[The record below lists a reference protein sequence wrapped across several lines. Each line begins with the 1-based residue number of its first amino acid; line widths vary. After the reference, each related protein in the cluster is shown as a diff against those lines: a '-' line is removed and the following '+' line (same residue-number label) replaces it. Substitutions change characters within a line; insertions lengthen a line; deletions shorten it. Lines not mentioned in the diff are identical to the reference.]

1 MTDAAEL
8 AGLLSPALQKLALRY
23 VSNAITAPAR
33 RRLRVANPFVA
44 QLTSSAAGLPL
55 LCAAGFEESG
65 EYLEVSE
72 HSLGRLTSVE
82 AALAAQ
88 AQAPDDAL
96 IAQAPDEAAS
106 LLRLPNDLLVQC
118 LHHLDAEDLC
128 AWQRSC
134 HGATTAADGAQ
145 LLWLRLCAE
154 PLRRGIRTLDAAQQA
169 RLPPARQIY
178 RLERVWA
185 MLESRAGQQ
194 VRCSLRRGLPPHS
207 AALRSS
213 LGLPAQVMASLLI
226 HDGQHAT
233 TAAEAGP
240 GLLFDGAR
248 LLSAD
253 EIADETQRT
262 PQEHLRGSIP
272 LTNLQGFKQLAC
284 HASGSIVLNAGFNVH
299 LKATDWAGFL
309 ERTLVDTI

>member
-1 MTDAAEL
+1 MAGITDDAAIL
-8 AGLLSPALQKLALRY
+8 AGSLSPALQKLALRY
-23 VSNAITAPAR
+23 VSNAITSPSR
-33 RRLRVANPFVA
+33 RRLRAANPFVA

-65 EYLEVSE
+65 DYLEVSE
-72 HSLGRLTSVE
+72 TSLGRLTIVE

-88 AQAPDDAL
+88 AQAPG
-96 IAQAPDEAAS
+96 EAAC
-106 LLRLPNDLLVQC
+106 LLRLPDDLLVRC

-145 LLWLRLCAE
+145 LLWLRLCEE

-194 VRCSLRRGLPPHS
+194 VRCSLRRGLPPHR
-207 AALRSS
+207 AALRSG
-213 LGLPAQVMASLLI
+213 LGLPAQVPAYAYAHAHSHAHAHAHSICIGVHMLCCACVCTLPSPGDGLAAIPTPTGGGPYLLY
-226 HDGQHAT
+226 
-233 TAAEAGP
+233 
-240 GLLFDGAR
+240 L
-248 LLSAD
+248 
-253 EIADETQRT
+253 
-262 PQEHLRGSIP
+262 HLQVGRCY
-272 LTNLQGFKQLAC
+272 TY
-284 HASGSIVLNAGFNVH
+284 
-299 LKATDWAGFL
+299 TY
-309 ERTLVDTI
+309 R

>member
-1 MTDAAEL
+1 VEATQLDWMAGMTDAAEL

-134 HGATTAADGAQ
+134 HDATTAADGAQ

-213 LGLPAQVMASLLI
+213 LGLPAQVPAYAYARAHAHAHARPTCTACTCCTVHAYVRCPPQVMASLLI

-240 GLLFDGAR
+240 GLQAI
-248 LLSAD
+248 
-253 EIADETQRT
+253 E
-262 PQEHLRGSIP
+262 
-272 LTNLQGFKQLAC
+272 
-284 HASGSIVLNAGFNVH
+284 
-299 LKATDWAGFL
+299 
-309 ERTLVDTI
+309 

>member
-1 MTDAAEL
+1 MAGMTDDAAIL
-8 AGLLSPALQKLALRY
+8 AGSLSPALQKLALRY
-23 VSNAITAPAR
+23 VSNAITSPSR
-33 RRLRVANPFVA
+33 RRLRATNPFVA

-65 EYLEVSE
+65 NYLEVSE
-72 HSLGRLTSVE
+72 TSLGRLTIVE

-88 AQAPDDAL
+88 AQAPGEAL
-96 IAQAPDEAAS
+96 TAQPPGEAAC
-106 LLRLPNDLLVQC
+106 LLRLPDDLLVRC

-134 HGATTAADGAQ
+134 HGATAAADGAQ
-145 LLWLRLCAE
+145 LLWLRLCEE

-194 VRCSLRRGLPPHS
+194 VRCSLRRGLPPHR
-207 AALRSS
+207 AVLRSG
-213 LGLPAQVMASLLI
+213 LGLPAQVPAYAYTRAHTHTHAHAHAHAHFIWIGVHMLHVHAHVRCTPQVMASLLI

-240 GLLFDGAR
+240 GL
-248 LLSAD
+248 
-253 EIADETQRT
+253 
-262 PQEHLRGSIP
+262 
-272 LTNLQGFKQLAC
+272 
-284 HASGSIVLNAGFNVH
+284 HASA
-299 LKATDWAGFL
+299 
-309 ERTLVDTI
+309 